1 MSFWETFYAHVC
13 KKQSIFNVP
22 NTIFCLKFNIAGKLK
37 IYVEP
42 YPTGIVHSVEALV
55 QEWQK
60 LLQKIGANV
69 GTPEIRRSP
78 GQRSQRQSFHLAD
91 KSRIIPPAAHNLLD
105 SN

>member
-1 MSFWETFYAHVC
+1 MF
-13 KKQSIFNVP
+13 
-22 NTIFCLKFNIAGKLK
+22 
-37 IYVEP
+37 EP

-55 QEWQK
+55 EEGKK

-69 GTPEIRRSP
+69 GTPEIRRSLR
-78 GQRSQRQSFHLAD
+78 QRSQRQSFHLAD